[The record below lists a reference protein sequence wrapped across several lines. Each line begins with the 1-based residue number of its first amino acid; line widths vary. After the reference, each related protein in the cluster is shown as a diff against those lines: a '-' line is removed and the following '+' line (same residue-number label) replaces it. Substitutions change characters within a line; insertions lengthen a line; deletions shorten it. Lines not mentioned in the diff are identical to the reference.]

1 MRIKKGFVLRE
12 LLGEHVITG
21 EGVERVNFNKIISL
35 NSTAAYLWESVKD
48 ADFTAESLADLL
60 TEKYE
65 VSKERA
71 LEDSQ
76 ALIDAWKEAELIED

>member
-60 TEKYE
+60 TE
-65 VSKERA
+65 ERA

>member
-48 ADFTAESLADLL
+48 ADFTSESLADLL

>member
-35 NSTAAYLWESVKD
+35 NSTASYLWESVKD

>member
-35 NSTAAYLWESVKD
+35 NSTAAYLWESVKG

-71 LEDSQ
+71 FEDSQ